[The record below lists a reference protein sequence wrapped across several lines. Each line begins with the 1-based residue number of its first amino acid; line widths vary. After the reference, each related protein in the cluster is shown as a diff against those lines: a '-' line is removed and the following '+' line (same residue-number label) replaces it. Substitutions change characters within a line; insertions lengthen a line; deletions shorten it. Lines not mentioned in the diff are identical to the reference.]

1 MATSNLVKGVMEVL
15 LGLAMLPIAGGFVAY
30 VQADENLSGILG
42 FSLLMSLVVIILAF
56 VVIWA
61 GVKMIKD

>member
-1 MATSNLVKGVMEVL
+1 MAAKNLVKGFMEVL

-30 VQADENLSGILG
+30 VNEDENLSGLLG

-56 VVIWA
+56 VIIWH